1 MQTKACSCTQT
12 HADASG
18 QMHLKA
24 GEPTWTQID
33 TEQTAFCAWVDEPED
48 ISRCCMFVHKF
59 SGHPIYDNT
68 NVYSM
73 VEGDGRSFESF
84 HI

>member
-1 MQTKACSCTQT
+1 MQMQVDKCRRK
-12 HADASG
+12 
-18 QMHLKA
+18 QMNAHGRRA
-24 GEPTWTQID
+24 
-33 TEQTAFCAWVDEPED
+33 TAFCAWVDEPED
-48 ISRCCMFVHKF
+48 VSGHCMFVHKF
-59 SGHPIYDNT
+59 SGHLIYDNM

>member
-18 QMHLKA
+18 QMQVKA
-24 GEPTWTQID
+24 DEPAWTQSELHSVRGWMNLKTYQDVACLFTNFWD
-33 TEQTAFCAWVDEPED
+33 TPLQ
-48 ISRCCMFVHKF
+48 
-59 SGHPIYDNT
+59 DNT